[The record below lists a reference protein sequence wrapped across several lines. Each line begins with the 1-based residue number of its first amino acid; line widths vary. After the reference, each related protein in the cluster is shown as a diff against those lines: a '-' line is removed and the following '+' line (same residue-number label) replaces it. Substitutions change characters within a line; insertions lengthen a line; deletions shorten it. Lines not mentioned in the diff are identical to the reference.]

1 MNYYSVLGIPKTAT
15 DQDIKAAYRKLAKEH
30 HPDRTGGDDTRFKQI
45 NEAYDTLKD
54 PEKRALY
61 NNPRPQFDQ
70 RAYNTQNMND
80 IFNSFFG
87 GMQQRRGNGNSAV
100 KFFRLFSFAPRT
112 TIFSLLPFLLFLGYG
127 TICFPDK
134 Y

>member
-1 MNYYSVLGIPKTAT
+1 MLLWIP
-15 DQDIKAAYRKLAKEH
+15 
-30 HPDRTGGDDTRFKQI
+30 GGF
-45 NEAYDTLKD
+45 
-54 PEKRALY
+54 
-61 NNPRPQFDQ
+61 QFL
-70 RAYNTQNMND
+70 RL
-80 IFNSFFG
+80 NSFWIAFD
-87 GMQQRRGNGNSAV
+87 RISETRVDFPLPDTPVTEINFPNGNSAV